1 MNEFFIFQLIVLI
14 FSVVVHEVSH
24 GYVAEWLGDQTARLA
39 GRLTLNPLK
48 HLDPF
53 GSFLLPLLL
62 YFTSGGSLMFGWA
75 KPVPYNPLVLKNP
88 LSAAGKITAAGP
100 ASNLIMALVFGI
112 ILRVIIAFGAP
123 PQLLVELLAIVV
135 YINVL
140 LAVFNL
146 VPLPPLDGSKVL
158 FSLLPKNEAAL
169 RFTLTLERYGVFLVI
184 VFILFGFQMI
194 VPVIRLIFS
203 LIVGQSL

>member
-88 LSAAGKITAAGP
+88 LSAAGKIAAAGP

-112 ILRVIIAFGAP
+112 ILRVIIVFGAP